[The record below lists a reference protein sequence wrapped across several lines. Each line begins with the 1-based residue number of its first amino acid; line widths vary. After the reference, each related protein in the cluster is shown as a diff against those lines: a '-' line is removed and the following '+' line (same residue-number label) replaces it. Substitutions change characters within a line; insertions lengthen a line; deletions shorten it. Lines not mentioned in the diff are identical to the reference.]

1 MSNMSGRNENDIK
14 NEAKAKELMKG
25 YDLLQEWYYAN
36 DEKTTKGR
44 LAYIRYIIDYFKYL
58 VENSNC
64 DVNNVNTFDVIK
76 MTDINKYMNSI
87 KYYTDK
93 DGVTKPLGGS
103 IRNARLAAIRS
114 FFTYLVSVGYI
125 NSDPTAKVA
134 NPKTKIEKEVVYLE
148 KEDIDKILED
158 IDTNPSVRYTDGK
171 KKRDKLII
179 NIGCKTG
186 LRETAISEINV
197 EDIDFINKKI
207 LVTEKGNV
215 TREIFLGNNTISD
228 IQEYLPYR
236 EIMLKGN
243 ECNALFISSRKE
255 RVQPAHI
262 KKLMRRASEV
272 IGKKVSPHKMR
283 STCAVNL
290 YDKTGDIYLVKEVL
304 GHKNIAN
311 TQRYARVSAN
321 RKREAAAI
329 LDEL

>member
-1 MSNMSGRNENDIK
+1 MSGRNENDIK
-14 NEAKAKELMKG
+14 NENKAKELMKE
-25 YDLLQEWYYAN
+25 YYLLQEWYYAN
-36 DEKTTKGR
+36 DDKTTKGR

-58 VENSNC
+58 VEQDSSC
-64 DVNNVNTFDVIK
+64 DINNVTTFNVIK

-87 KYYTDK
+87 RYYVDK

-103 IRNARLAAIRS
+103 IRNARLSAIRS

-125 NSDPTAKVA
+125 NADPTAKVT
-134 NPKTKIEKEVVYLE
+134 NPKVRIEKEVVYLD
-148 KEDIDKILED
+148 KQDIDKILDD
-158 IDTNPSVRYTDGK
+158 IENNPSVRYTDGK

-197 EDIDFINKKI
+197 EDIDFINNKI

-215 TREIFLGNNTISD
+215 TREIFVGQNTID
-228 IQEYLPYR
+228 EIKEYLPYR
-236 EIMLKGN
+236 EAMLHGK
-243 ECNALFISSRKE
+243 ECKALFISSRKC
-255 RVQPAHI
+255 RISSYHI
-262 KKLMRRASEV
+262 INLMRRASEV